1 MVHAPAI
8 YIHARFQGRARAVNL
23 CKSDNPARKNSQ
35 KLHLFTVLQ
44 NYTYSYV
51 ENPSFHEHA
60 NHASIHSIRAPCFSF
75 YRVAITFRI
84 KRNDQSYAQKYETTT
99 DVEEANLRSSRF
111 CQDTDNESKSA
122 GERGRKRRMKRAVK
136 RKKDALSGTSSSAS
150 AETFTETQLLDI
162 APVSL
167 PHPAFPRDR
176 ALRRRMEAA
185 KTVQPTP

>member
-8 YIHARFQGRARAVNL
+8 YIHARFQGRARAVNS

-51 ENPSFHEHA
+51 ENPFFHEHA

-99 DVEEANLRSSRF
+99 DVEEANLRSSR
-111 CQDTDNESKSA
+111 SA
-122 GERGRKRRMKRAVK
+122 RTRITRARVREKEGERG
-136 RKKDALSGTSSSAS
+136 GWSA
-150 AETFTETQLLDI
+150 Q
-162 APVSL
+162 
-167 PHPAFPRDR
+167 
-176 ALRRRMEAA
+176 
-185 KTVQPTP
+185 

>member
-1 MVHAPAI
+1 MFLFLPRCNYVPHKTQRLIVRTKIWNDDRRRGSKSAI
-8 YIHARFQGRARAVNL
+8 LPI
-23 CKSDNPARKNSQ
+23 
-35 KLHLFTVLQ
+35 
-44 NYTYSYV
+44 
-51 ENPSFHEHA
+51 
-60 NHASIHSIRAPCFSF
+60 
-75 YRVAITFRI
+75 
-84 KRNDQSYAQKYETTT
+84 
-99 DVEEANLRSSRF
+99 

>member
-1 MVHAPAI
+1 MPKNMK
-8 YIHARFQGRARAVNL
+8 RRQT
-23 CKSDNPARKNSQ
+23 SRKQ
-35 KLHLFTVLQ
+35 ICDPPDLPGQ
-44 NYTYSYV
+44 
-51 ENPSFHEHA
+51 
-60 NHASIHSIRAPCFSF
+60 
-75 YRVAITFRI
+75 
-84 KRNDQSYAQKYETTT
+84 
-99 DVEEANLRSSRF
+99 
-111 CQDTDNESKSA
+111 DNESKSA